1 MNRIHGLPLVF
12 ISMFTM
18 GWVHGGEQGATKVD
32 TLARHETVAEFRG
45 ANYHRCMGLTSL
57 CPDKCGH
64 SGTLAKFKIVNYLSY
79 EKLGE
84 YGDPKCDE
92 FVFLVEDNM
101 KHAKVP
107 ADIRDAVSLLKQ
119 GDIVLLSWKHD
130 LCHEQRR
137 LSAGA
142 TAHKTG
148 KDRNCWNGGLAQ
160 SDWPS
165 RRCPRRSRSW
175 ANHRLQGVDASR

>member
-160 SDWPS
+160 SD
-165 RRCPRRSRSW
+165 
-175 ANHRLQGVDASR
+175 